1 MTSAELIKSVGP
13 ALFGRNW
20 QSELADW
27 LAVNRKTI
35 RRWMSG
41 EDEPRA
47 VMWTE
52 LLEITQER
60 HAQLAE
66 LINRPCRAES
76 SPASSRRRTGSG
88 SFKSRIECET

>member
-27 LAVNRKTI
+27 LGVNRRTI

-52 LLEITQER
+52 LLDITQER
-60 HAQLAE
+60 HAQLSEMIEAIAE
-66 LINRPCRAES
+66 RVQKA
-76 SPASSRRRTGSG
+76 
-88 SFKSRIECET
+88 